1 MSILLKLTFP
11 TALAAAFAFAG
22 LAPAMA
28 ATAMPKQPTLASHVD
43 GVTPVASKKKNR
55 ARQRQRYYNNGYADD
70 WSPAYPPGY
79 AGGPSYWNRDTV
91 GSTGYNGSPYGYN
104 RYSGQQNYEC
114 KIDLGYGRT
123 APCDAGNIR

>member
-1 MSILLKLTFP
+1 MTILLKLTFS
-11 TALAAAFAFAG
+11 TALAAAAALSG
-22 LAPAMA
+22 VAPASA
-28 ATAMPKQPTLASHVD
+28 ATAMPKQPALASHVD
-43 GVTPVASKKKNR
+43 GVTQVASKKKR
-55 ARQRQRYYNNGYADD
+55 VRQGQRYYNDGYAND

-104 RYSGQQNYEC
+104 RYSGRQNYEC